1 MESNKKFAVLAF
13 MEANIT
19 LVITFAYFHFCG
31 INRILAWHNSIRDY
45 VIGVLILTVMQMIL
59 KQRLFTHIWSSAGL
73 IYLLMMS
80 IYPYVIGHSMVG
92 WNVDF
97 DFINPYYLSALSVG
111 VILTL
116 MAEAGRTCKHYRL
129 GAIILISLVVFYFS
143 ITTVSYLVYFSLY
156 NNMFSTEDMIPVL
169 MTDWQKIKGYLT
181 TQFSFGKLLGL
192 SLAVLFLVAVSGFLS
207 YVATGSG
214 DISKKEEYRGFSK
227 NKYKVTVIVL
237 LVIAAGVTIHRWVPR
252 CYPLYEIKMA
262 QRHSNSIAQAKQFH
276 DKNYDSIQFYDTN
289 KMKTPING
297 TVILIIGE
305 SANRDRMKA
314 FHPSLQEDNTPWL
327 TQAAKENQVVLYH
340 NAYSNY
346 PATALSLE
354 QALTS
359 MNQYHDEK
367 FSEAVSIIDVA
378 NKAGYDTW
386 WLSNQ
391 SRAANG
397 NAVYGI
403 VAEEAKNKLWIDHA
417 PGDDKSLLNLLAK
430 VPSEGSHFIVI
441 HLYGS
446 HTRYADRYPKGYR
459 EVHNSTSD
467 RVNQY
472 DTSIKYTDEVMRE
485 IFNYAREHLNL
496 QAMVYTSDHGE
507 DMEKGHG
514 EGGFTYAMVRIPVFF
529 YLSPS
534 YQHVYSEQFANIKKH
549 KNDVFTNDLMFD
561 SLCGILSVRNNYC
574 KAYHDGTDNQYSL
587 PLNQALT
594 AHGKYKIADD
604 PELE

>member
-1 MESNKKFAVLAF
+1 MENNKEFAAKAF

-19 LVITFAYFHFCG
+19 LIITFAYFYFCG
-31 INRILAWHNSIRDY
+31 INRILAWNNSIRDY
-45 VIGVLILTVMQMIL
+45 VIGALILTVMQMIL
-59 KQRLFTHIWSSAGL
+59 KQRLFTRIWSSAGL

-116 MAEAGRTCKHYRL
+116 IAEAGRTCKHYRL

-143 ITTVSYLVYFSLY
+143 VTTVSYLVYFSLY
-156 NNMFSTEDMIPVL
+156 HNMFSTEDMIPVL
-169 MTDWQKIKGYLT
+169 MTDWQEIKGYLT

-192 SLAVLFLVAVSGFLS
+192 SAVALFLAAVSCFLS
-207 YVATGSG
+207 YVSTGGG
-214 DISKKEEYRGFSK
+214 DTSKREEYREFSK
-227 NKYKVTVIVL
+227 NKYKVTAIVL
-237 LVIAAGVTIHRWVPR
+237 LVIVAGVTIHRWVPR

-289 KMKTPING
+289 KMKTPIDG

-327 TQAAKENQVVLYH
+327 TQMVKENQITLYRK
-340 NAYSNY
+340 AYSNY

-354 QALTS
+354 QVLTS

-367 FSEAVSIIDVA
+367 FNEAISIIDVA

-391 SRAANG
+391 SRAADG

-403 VAEEAKNKLWIDHA
+403 VAEQAKNKLWVDHA
-417 PGDDKSLLNLLAK
+417 PGDDQSLQELMTK
-430 VPSEGSHFIVI
+430 IPREGSHFIVI

-446 HTRYADRYPKGYR
+446 HTRYKDRYPKGYE
-459 EVHNSTSD
+459 EVRNSTSE
-467 RVNQY
+467 RIMEY
-472 DTSIKYTDEVMRE
+472 DTSIKYTDEVMSK
-485 IFNYAREHLNL
+485 IFNYAKQNLNL

-514 EGGFTYAMVRIPVFF
+514 EGGFTYAMVHIPVFF
-529 YLSPS
+529 YLSPN
-534 YQHVYSEQFANIKKH
+534 YQHAYPEHSANIRKH
-549 KNDVFTNDLMFD
+549 ENDAFTNDLMFD
-561 SLCGILSVRNNYC
+561 SLCGILLARNNFYS
-574 KAYHDGTDNQYSL
+574 ADHDVTDSQYSL
-587 PLNQALT
+587 PLDQAFT
-594 AHGKYKIADD
+594 VHGKYKVSDD
-604 PELE
+604 SEL